1 MVAWSQL
8 VESAGEVQPNLEL
21 ERAVGGTDCSSEY
34 LAYQL
39 DISTIER
46 VHRLSWPGQK

>member
-1 MVAWSQL
+1 MVACSQL
-8 VESAGEVQPNLEL
+8 VERAGEVHPNLEL
-21 ERAVGGTDCSSEY
+21 ERAVGGTDCSSAY

-46 VHRLSWPGQK
+46 LEQAVALQK